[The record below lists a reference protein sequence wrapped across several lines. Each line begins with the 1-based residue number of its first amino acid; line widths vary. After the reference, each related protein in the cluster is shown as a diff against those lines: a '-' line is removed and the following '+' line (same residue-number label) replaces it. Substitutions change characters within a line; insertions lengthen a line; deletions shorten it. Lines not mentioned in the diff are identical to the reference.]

1 MNNIIEQ
8 KIKSLESAKKMYSLF
23 LKIFENLIL
32 AKKNSHAYYTG
43 QGARHPAGAMNNEAA
58 ALMNNE

>member
-23 LKIFENLIL
+23 FKIFENLIL
-32 AKKNSHAYYTG
+32 AKKIPMHITRVKGRSPLRVLRAE
-43 QGARHPAGAMNNEAA
+43 P
-58 ALMNNE
+58 